1 MQWSADRNAG
11 FSRCNPQK
19 LFLPVIIDPE
29 YHYEAVNVE
38 TQQGNSESLLW
49 WTKRMIAMRKQ
60 HPVFG
65 RGSIEFLDPENT
77 KVLCFLRVLGDEEV
91 LVVANLSRHAQYV
104 ELDLSKHRDK
114 LLTEMSGGTQFPA
127 ITESPYMLSVS
138 GYGFVWFS
146 LQAREPARAS
156 IPPASLVTVEGAS
169 LDALL
174 TGRMPK
180 ALESALLGHIREQR
194 WFRGKARKVKS
205 MRVVERIPLGNGE
218 DRLELMFVQLDYD
231 SELSER
237 YVLPLGTSLDTT
249 DAGGTP
255 DHCIARLRLR
265 EAKTTSSTA
274 RSAATHWLLYDATT
288 SPALGARLIA
298 LLARKRTVQ
307 GRAGGTLQS
316 EPERALRNRI
326 ASGRPL
332 EARVPSLEQSNTT
345 LFYGDELVLKLFRQI
360 DAGENPDAE
369 LTRFL
374 TARNFPHVAPV
385 LGVIDYDGPQLAGAT
400 LGLVQRYVPSHG
412 NAWDLTLEAL
422 GRALEHAL
430 SLHHAGQRP
439 TLPSGDWLAAGRETP
454 SESVS
459 SVIGSYV
466 EVARALGRRVAELHT
481 VLASEREDEA
491 FAPEP
496 FAGHYHRSVLEP
508 ISARYR
514 RAAHGPGSGRQRLR
528 HGRS

>member
-1 MQWSADRNAG
+1 
-11 FSRCNPQK
+11 
-19 LFLPVIIDPE
+19 
-29 YHYEAVNVE
+29 
-38 TQQGNSESLLW
+38 
-49 WTKRMIAMRKQ
+49 
-60 HPVFG
+60 
-65 RGSIEFLDPENT
+65 
-77 KVLCFLRVLGDEEV
+77 
-91 LVVANLSRHAQYV
+91 
-104 ELDLSKHRDK
+104 
-114 LLTEMSGGTQFPA
+114 
-127 ITESPYMLSVS
+127 
-138 GYGFVWFS
+138 
-146 LQAREPARAS
+146 
-156 IPPASLVTVEGAS
+156 
-169 LDALL
+169 
-174 TGRMPK
+174 
-180 ALESALLGHIREQR
+180 
-194 WFRGKARKVKS
+194 
-205 MRVVERIPLGNGE
+205 
-218 DRLELMFVQLDYD
+218 
-231 SELSER
+231 
-237 YVLPLGTSLDTT
+237 
-249 DAGGTP
+249 
-255 DHCIARLRLR
+255 
-265 EAKTTSSTA
+265 
-274 RSAATHWLLYDATT
+274 
-288 SPALGARLIA
+288 
-298 LLARKRTVQ
+298 
-307 GRAGGTLQS
+307 LQS

-496 FAGHYHRSVLEP
+496 FAGHYHRSVLEAVRDRIERALELLRRSKARLP
-508 ISARYR
+508 ESARESAER
-514 RAAHGPGSGRQRLR
+514 AHAASEALGRKLAQLARVKVDALRIRCHGDLHLGQILNDGRDFVFLDFEGEPAVSLNVRKLKRAALVDVSGMLRSFHYASVRALRGSQVRPEDVAVLAPWAEAWYRWVGGAFVDAYRGAAARGSYLPSTDEGFSALLALHLIDKCAYEVSYELNNR
-528 HGRS
+528 PEWVDVPLAGLLALAE